1 MPNITLRGGGEV
13 ESRDL
18 SGVLPDWRVGHDFVR
33 TDCINYALNFVG
45 LDGVIPPSLSPN
57 SPKTGRLGH
66 RGFYALQTNYPTP
79 SGLLNFSL
87 IKIPFHIFYAF
98 WNEFGVVGHQFNLD

>member
-1 MPNITLRGGGEV
+1 MPNITLRGRGEV

-66 RGFYALQTNYPTP
+66 RGFTPLDKLPYPKRVIKLFAYQNTFLH
-79 SGLLNFSL
+79 LLCVL
-87 IKIPFHIFYAF
+87 
-98 WNEFGVVGHQFNLD
+98 E

>member
-1 MPNITLRGGGEV
+1 MPNITLRGRGEV

-45 LDGVIPPSLSPN
+45 LDGVIPPSLRPS
-57 SPKTGRLGH
+57 SPKTARLGLPTTH
-66 RGFYALQTNYPTP
+66 RIHSSGIVAFRQTTLPQAGY
-79 SGLLNFSL
+79 
-87 IKIPFHIFYAF
+87 
-98 WNEFGVVGHQFNLD
+98 